1 LYGVILTPFT
11 LFSTNLA
18 ATSAFDLPT
27 SLCLKR
33 NWRFRFE
40 TSMVSAKRSQLS
52 STEAAEILPTHIYDM
67 DVLEP
72 RKSKILQDFATKT
85 TSASARESVLIFIML
100 QADNQ
105 HYSRYIALAAV
116 LPHNLVVAYS
126 NFIFDIRSTTSFAS

>member
-1 LYGVILTPFT
+1 
-11 LFSTNLA
+11 
-18 ATSAFDLPT
+18 
-27 SLCLKR
+27 
-33 NWRFRFE
+33 
-40 TSMVSAKRSQLS
+40 MVSATRSQLS
-52 STEAAEILPTHIYDM
+52 STEAAEILLTHIYDM

-116 LPHNLVVAYS
+116 SSHNLVVAYS
-126 NFIFDIRSTTSFAS
+126 NFIFDIRSATSFAS